1 MRIDTIRLVTTG
13 FFSQQL
19 KANVYTFSSPHPQ
32 HMYFSKDK
40 IKSRLEEEII
50 IKLIRASAVLNIYP
64 SVYSVVFQLSVDA

>member
-1 MRIDTIRLVTTG
+1 
-13 FFSQQL
+13 
-19 KANVYTFSSPHPQ
+19 
-32 HMYFSKDK
+32 MYFSKDK